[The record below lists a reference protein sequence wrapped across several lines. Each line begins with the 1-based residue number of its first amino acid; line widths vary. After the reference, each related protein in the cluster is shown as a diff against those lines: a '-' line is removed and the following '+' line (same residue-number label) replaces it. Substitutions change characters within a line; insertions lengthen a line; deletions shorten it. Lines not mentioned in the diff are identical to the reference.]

1 MNILQ
6 ISEALKGVPKD
17 FLIKEATMPSGNYPQ
32 SLVVSELSRRTAMEK
47 QFAGITAQQNQPQ
60 ETVADKTVREA
71 TPMPMAAMQGLKS
84 PQTTY
89 QEEPNGQETMGVPAA
104 VRMFEGGRVS
114 FEEGG
119 LGEDGVNRSFLGG
132 IYDRGKTFVKGLFR
146 GDPRVGTGMTEEK
159 RKLIEEL
166 ERKIRSGE
174 IDATRGEKQIKEI
187 YGAGDE
193 RYDAIRSYESDLR
206 DLGVEDKFFR
216 GIASETKNTL
226 NNLEIQ
232 KKYAKSDEE
241 RNAIQAKID
250 KIQGRVEEGI
260 PSLETPVIDAV
271 DKNLTK
277 EKAELQSKVD
287 ESAKEEK
294 ESLDQLEKLAS
305 KKYEMPKLES
315 TFDSDKAFELL
326 GPAPTEKTFESVM
339 KDLSNAREKDFL
351 KIVEENTNKMQ
362 DGIEKERRQAV
373 PMSLISAGLAIA
385 SAPSGSGLLGAI
397 TEGAKAG
404 FSKFE
409 VLQKDIKA
417 SEKDFRDAQ
426 NALAMARDAR
436 QEGDMKTAREQVNRY
451 EDRMEAYKGKQVDL
465 HMKSQEILSQ
475 DKRLRFETEVTM
487 LNAERNRDLEMAKTR
502 YNNKALD
509 RRARAE
515 IAATYDMK
523 LNEAI
528 ISLQDQQA
536 KIMVDKSLSP
546 EDRKIYYDILQKR
559 IDAYRGAS
567 VEDDVEK
574 KKEGGT
580 IKAPK
585 NNSYRSVFDF
595 T

>member
-17 FLIKEATMPSGNYPQ
+17 FLVREATMPSGNYPQ
-32 SLVVSELSRRTAMEK
+32 YLVVSELSRRTAMEK
-47 QFAGITAQQNQPQ
+47 QFAGIAAQQNQPQ

-89 QEEPNGQETMGVPAA
+89 QEEPSGQETMGVPAA

-114 FEEGG
+114 FQGG
-119 LGEDGVNRSFLGG
+119 GDT
-132 IYDRGKTFVKGLFR
+132 IYDRVVGGIKRFGRGIFG
-146 GDPRVGTGMTEEK
+146 GDPRVGTGMTEDK
-159 RKLIEEL
+159 KKLIEEL

-187 YGAGDE
+187 YGAGDT
-193 RYDAIRSYESDLR
+193 RYDEIQSYKSDLR

-226 NNLEIQ
+226 NNLEIK

-241 RNAIQAKID
+241 RNAIQAQID
-250 KIQGRVEEGI
+250 EIQGRVKEGI
-260 PSLETPVIDAV
+260 PSIETPVTNQVAKDQANESKRLKEEA
-271 DKNLTK
+271 DKSATK
-277 EKAELQSKVD
+277 EKDALNRF
-287 ESAKEEK
+287 
-294 ESLDQLEKLAS
+294 EKLS
-305 KKYEMPKLES
+305 KQKYEMPELKS

-326 GPAPTEKTFESVM
+326 GDAPTEKTFENVM
-339 KDLSNAREKDFL
+339 KDLSNARKEDFL
-351 KIVEENTNKMQ
+351 KVVEENTNKMQ
-362 DGIEKERRQAV
+362 DGIDKEKRQAV

-404 FSKFE
+404 FSKYE
-409 VLQKDIKA
+409 GLQKDIKS
-417 SEKDFRDAQ
+417 SEKAFRDAQ
-426 NALAMARDAR
+426 NALAMAKDAR

-451 EDRMEAYKGKQVDL
+451 EDKMESYKGKQVEL
-465 HMKSQEILSQ
+465 HMKSQEILAQ
-475 DKRLRFETEVTM
+475 DDRLRYKTEVEM
-487 LNAERNRDLEMAKTR
+487 LNSERNRELEMAKEE
-502 YNNKALD
+502 Y
-509 RRARAE
+509 RRLSSDKQARAAL
-515 IAATYDMK
+515 AAQFDMK
-523 LNEAI
+523 INEAI
-528 ISLQDQQA
+528 MELNQY
-536 KIMVDKSLSP
+536 KLEV
-546 EDRKIYYDILQKR
+546 RKDTLMDDEQKAMA
-559 IDAYRGAS
+559 IAEANALINTYRGTDI
-567 VEDDVEK
+567 EKDVEK